1 MQEQL
6 KTLISRHLQH
16 LHDFEAAILSTLN
29 YSRDPIYIICYGVV
43 LLGVIFIKYSGNS
56 AP

>member
-6 KTLISRHLQH
+6 KTLISGHLQP
-16 LHDFEAAILSTLN
+16 LHDFEAATLSTLN